1 MKTEGGDIRLDDNQ
15 QLSREL
21 MLAFRQ
27 LRQLNWTGLKP
38 STGGHTKTEVMTL
51 FHIYKATRQEPAG
64 PKASDLARS
73 LNVTMPT
80 VTQMVNVLEARGLLE
95 RHRDSADRR
104 AVRIRL
110 TEQGE
115 AVMSRN
121 QAIMLNTIGSVV
133 NHLGEARS
141 RELVDTLH
149 EIFRFYAAENLDCCS
164 PTQPDK

>member
-1 MKTEGGDIRLDDNQ
+1 MDDNQ

-27 LRQLNWTGLKP
+27 LKQLNWTGLKA
-38 STGGHTKTEVMTL
+38 SDGHTKTEVVTL
-51 FHIYKATRQEPAG
+51 FHIFKATRQEPAG

-95 RHRDSADRR
+95 RHRDPSDRR
-104 AVRIRL
+104 AVRLRL

-121 QAIMLNTIGSVV
+121 HAIMLSTVGRVV
-133 NHLGEARS
+133 AHLGEERS
-141 RELVDTLH
+141 RELVETLQ
-149 EIFRFYAAENLDCCS
+149 EIFRFYAAENADTCS
-164 PTQPDK
+164 SPLQDQ

>member
-1 MKTEGGDIRLDDNQ
+1 MDENQ

-21 MLAFRQ
+21 MHAFRQ
-27 LRQLNWTGLKP
+27 LRQLNWTGLK
-38 STGGHTKTEVMTL
+38 SSDGHTRTEVMTL
-51 FHIYKATRQEPAG
+51 FHIFKATRQEPAG

-95 RHRDSADRR
+95 RHRDSKDRR
-104 AVRIRL
+104 AVRLRL

-121 QAIMLNTIGSVV
+121 HTIMLNKMSSVIE
-133 NHLGEARS
+133 HLGEARS
-141 RELVDTLH
+141 RELVDTLQ
-149 EIFRFYAAENLDCCS
+149 EIFRFYSSENADTCS
-164 PTQPDK
+164 SPLHDK

>member
-1 MKTEGGDIRLDDNQ
+1 MEDNQ

-27 LRQLNWTGLKP
+27 LRQLNWTGLKA
-38 STGGHTKTEVMTL
+38 SDGHTKAEVMTL
-51 FHIYKATRQEPAG
+51 FHIFRATRQEPAG

-95 RHRDSADRR
+95 RHRDPADRR

-115 AVMSRN
+115 AVMNRN
-121 QAIMLNTIGSVV
+121 HTVMLNTIGSVV
-133 NHLGEARS
+133 AHLGEARS
-141 RELVDTLH
+141 RELVETLQ
-149 EIFRFYAAENLDCCS
+149 EIFRFYADANTVTCS
-164 PTQPDK
+164 PSPLDPNQ

>member
-1 MKTEGGDIRLDDNQ
+1 
-15 QLSREL
+15 

-38 STGGHTKTEVMTL
+38 GDGHTKTEVMTL
-51 FHIYKATRQEPAG
+51 FHIFKATRQEPAG
-64 PKASDLARS
+64 PKASELARS

-110 TEQGE
+110 TDQGE

-121 QAIMLNTIGSVV
+121 HSIMLNTIGNVV

-141 RELVDTLH
+141 RELVETLQ
-149 EIFRFYAAENLDCCS
+149 EIFRFYSAENMDGCS
-164 PTQPDK
+164 PSQPNK